1 MDKATTANKSQI
13 YNTLQQTDLEHVKTT
28 FTVLK
33 HQFPM
38 HTHIKH
44 KIKEYQPETNSSTAN
59 TTKQRHKRILFHKA
73 STRFSV

>member
-1 MDKATTANKSQI
+1 MDKATTAKKSQI
-13 YNTLQQTDLEHVKTT
+13 YDTLKQTDLEHVKTT

-38 HTHIKH
+38 HTHTKH
-44 KIKEYQPETNSSTAN
+44 KIKGYQPATNSSTAN

-73 STRFSV
+73 STMFSV